1 MSSIS
6 CSWKSHVRTLSR
18 GVSRACATTLWT
30 DERLKSKK
38 IFWKQLFCEVELTT
52 HHNGS
57 TNPFRHAMSM
67 ISKASGYA
75 PGWMED
81 YGTVASALHSN
92 YSAVRGFSTGD
103 LTVGMTYLWDAEKQA
118 RKASQAGSAHLPYP
132 GDCGAVH
139 KDESDEF
146 RRLCIA
152 VDASYL
158 TDRNELVDTLKTI
171 GHEIHDSVQ
180 KSTFQ
185 EPAFFI
191 SESQARNEVFF
202 VIRGTASMKDAL
214 TDGDCAAEDL
224 NSTLPEFAGVKAHRG
239 MTKSAHALLDKH
251 ASKICKCVE
260 MFELKKKK
268 PRFIVLGHSLGAGTA
283 AIASI
288 LLKEKLGK
296 TPVECV
302 AFATPPCLDA
312 KGCQASAHLKSIV
325 CHDDVITRA
334 SRQNVD
340 DLFMRIQEIN
350 WKDDFSKD
358 VNKLHTVQAAKAAS
372 VTLASMQKSAMSA
385 ASSFAEQAKKRMA
398 SSSGG
403 GGNKNVEK
411 AKAAA
416 GAAASVAAAGAAK
429 AAAGA
434 SALAGKFSSMMS
446 KKAAAPEDDA
456 DDADP
461 ADLVDLFVPGK
472 IYHFRRSPHGAGM
485 YASVIRYDAPTL
497 RRIELSSSYV
507 EDHSL
512 SEYKEA
518 LDMFSCQM
526 NNIGKFPGG
535 VMAPEV
541 EGSLEIYDGYAPDY
555 GVGSWK
561 EAPGCFIL
569 PHELCLKRP
578 NKDGELMPFKTELG
592 GGGYVAEKYEFKSK
606 GEWGIKIEVKSDDK
620 KAKTLRLY
628 VPGGEAEHAK
638 WLAAIQRCCAG
649 VCGAPAPP
657 DVTEKEVAKP
667 KKSFV
672 FGGHSFF

>member
-1 MSSIS
+1 
-6 CSWKSHVRTLSR
+6 
-18 GVSRACATTLWT
+18 
-30 DERLKSKK
+30 
-38 IFWKQLFCEVELTT
+38 
-52 HHNGS
+52 
-57 TNPFRHAMSM
+57 M

-103 LTVGMTYLWDAEKQA
+103 LTVGMTYLWDAERKS

-541 EGSLEIYDGYAPDY
+541 EGALEIYDGYAPDY

>member
-1 MSSIS
+1 
-6 CSWKSHVRTLSR
+6 
-18 GVSRACATTLWT
+18 
-30 DERLKSKK
+30 
-38 IFWKQLFCEVELTT
+38 
-52 HHNGS
+52 
-57 TNPFRHAMSM
+57 M

-403 GGNKNVEK
+403 GGGNKNVEK

-446 KKAAAPEDDA
+446 KKAAAPED
-456 DDADP
+456 
-461 ADLVDLFVPGK
+461 
-472 IYHFRRSPHGAGM
+472 
-485 YASVIRYDAPTL
+485 
-497 RRIELSSSYV
+497 
-507 EDHSL
+507 
-512 SEYKEA
+512 
-518 LDMFSCQM
+518 
-526 NNIGKFPGG
+526 
-535 VMAPEV
+535 
-541 EGSLEIYDGYAPDY
+541 
-555 GVGSWK
+555 
-561 EAPGCFIL
+561 GC
-569 PHELCLKRP
+569 
-578 NKDGELMPFKTELG
+578 G
-592 GGGYVAEKYEFKSK
+592 
-606 GEWGIKIEVKSDDK
+606 
-620 KAKTLRLY
+620 
-628 VPGGEAEHAK
+628 
-638 WLAAIQRCCAG
+638 
-649 VCGAPAPP
+649 
-657 DVTEKEVAKP
+657 
-667 KKSFV
+667 
-672 FGGHSFF
+672 

>member
-1 MSSIS
+1 
-6 CSWKSHVRTLSR
+6 
-18 GVSRACATTLWT
+18 
-30 DERLKSKK
+30 
-38 IFWKQLFCEVELTT
+38 
-52 HHNGS
+52 
-57 TNPFRHAMSM
+57 MSM

-224 NSTLPEFAGVKAHRG
+224 NSALPEFAGVKAHRG

-403 GGNKNVEK
+403 GGGNKNVEK

-541 EGSLEIYDGYAPDY
+541 EGALEIYDGYAPDY

>member
-1 MSSIS
+1 
-6 CSWKSHVRTLSR
+6 
-18 GVSRACATTLWT
+18 
-30 DERLKSKK
+30 
-38 IFWKQLFCEVELTT
+38 
-52 HHNGS
+52 
-57 TNPFRHAMSM
+57 MSM

>member
-1 MSSIS
+1 ME
-6 CSWKSHVRTLSR
+6 
-18 GVSRACATTLWT
+18 TTV
-30 DERLKSKK
+30 K
-38 IFWKQLFCEVELTT
+38 VELTT
-52 HHNGS
+52 RHNGS

-185 EPAFFI
+185 EPAFFL

-224 NSTLPEFAGVKAHRG
+224 NSALPEFAGVKAHRG

-446 KKAAAPEDDA
+446 KKAAAPEEDA

-526 NNIGKFPGG
+526 NGSGKIG
-535 VMAPEV
+535 PEV
-541 EGSLEIYDGYAPDY
+541 EGALEIYDGYAPDY

-592 GGGYVAEKYEFKSK
+592 GGGYVAEKYEFMSK

-628 VPGGEAEHAK
+628 VPGGEVEHAK

>member
-1 MSSIS
+1 
-6 CSWKSHVRTLSR
+6 
-18 GVSRACATTLWT
+18 
-30 DERLKSKK
+30 
-38 IFWKQLFCEVELTT
+38 
-52 HHNGS
+52 
-57 TNPFRHAMSM
+57 MSM

-103 LTVGMTYLWDAEKQA
+103 LTVGMTYLWDAERKS

-398 SSSGG
+398 LSSGG

-446 KKAAAPEDDA
+446 KKAAAPEEDA

-541 EGSLEIYDGYAPDY
+541 EGALEIYDGYAPDY

>member
-1 MSSIS
+1 
-6 CSWKSHVRTLSR
+6 
-18 GVSRACATTLWT
+18 
-30 DERLKSKK
+30 
-38 IFWKQLFCEVELTT
+38 
-52 HHNGS
+52 
-57 TNPFRHAMSM
+57 MSM

-103 LTVGMTYLWDAEKQA
+103 LTVGMTYLWDAERKS

-296 TPVECV
+296 HGSDKPASPGFFQGLGLTLSPTARTPGEPKTPTKTPLKTYNTLAKDTKALNVDLKESASKVRDMV
-302 AFATPPCLDA
+302 AKGTWRNYQPIAMWPTAQERSAVSVLVRRWKQGRKNRDA
-312 KGCQASAHLKSIV
+312 KSIHDALEDNQTLEGAQGVLTPTWFGSLKKGGTGIRKTTS
-325 CHDDVITRA
+325 
-334 SRQNVD
+334 
-340 DLFMRIQEIN
+340 FG
-350 WKDDFSKD
+350 
-358 VNKLHTVQAAKAAS
+358 
-372 VTLASMQKSAMSA
+372 LANA
-385 ASSFAEQAKKRMA
+385 
-398 SSSGG
+398 
-403 GGNKNVEK
+403 
-411 AKAAA
+411 
-416 GAAASVAAAGAAK
+416 
-429 AAAGA
+429 
-434 SALAGKFSSMMS
+434 
-446 KKAAAPEDDA
+446 A
-456 DDADP
+456 DD
-461 ADLVDLFVPGK
+461 
-472 IYHFRRSPHGAGM
+472 
-485 YASVIRYDAPTL
+485 
-497 RRIELSSSYV
+497 E
-507 EDHSL
+507 
-512 SEYKEA
+512 
-518 LDMFSCQM
+518 
-526 NNIGKFPGG
+526 
-535 VMAPEV
+535 
-541 EGSLEIYDGYAPDY
+541 
-555 GVGSWK
+555 
-561 EAPGCFIL
+561 
-569 PHELCLKRP
+569 
-578 NKDGELMPFKTELG
+578 
-592 GGGYVAEKYEFKSK
+592 
-606 GEWGIKIEVKSDDK
+606 
-620 KAKTLRLY
+620 
-628 VPGGEAEHAK
+628 
-638 WLAAIQRCCAG
+638 
-649 VCGAPAPP
+649 
-657 DVTEKEVAKP
+657 EKEEEE
-667 KKSFV
+667 
-672 FGGHSFF
+672 

>member
-1 MSSIS
+1 
-6 CSWKSHVRTLSR
+6 
-18 GVSRACATTLWT
+18 
-30 DERLKSKK
+30 
-38 IFWKQLFCEVELTT
+38 
-52 HHNGS
+52 
-57 TNPFRHAMSM
+57 M

-403 GGNKNVEK
+403 GGGNKNVEK

-628 VPGGEAEHAK
+628 VPGGEVEHAK

-649 VCGAPAPP
+649 VCGVPAPP

>member
-1 MSSIS
+1 M
-6 CSWKSHVRTLSR
+6 K
-18 GVSRACATTLWT
+18 
-30 DERLKSKK
+30 
-38 IFWKQLFCEVELTT
+38 VELTT
-52 HHNGS
+52 RHNGS

-224 NSTLPEFAGVKAHRG
+224 NSALPEFAGVKAHRG

-628 VPGGEAEHAK
+628 VPGGEVEHAK

>member
-1 MSSIS
+1 
-6 CSWKSHVRTLSR
+6 
-18 GVSRACATTLWT
+18 
-30 DERLKSKK
+30 
-38 IFWKQLFCEVELTT
+38 
-52 HHNGS
+52 
-57 TNPFRHAMSM
+57 MSM

-103 LTVGMTYLWDAEKQA
+103 LTVGMTYLWDAERKS

-403 GGNKNVEK
+403 GGGNKNVEK

-446 KKAAAPEDDA
+446 KKAAAPEEDA

-541 EGSLEIYDGYAPDY
+541 EGALEIYDGYAPDY

-628 VPGGEAEHAK
+628 VPGGEVEHAK

>member
-1 MSSIS
+1 M
-6 CSWKSHVRTLSR
+6 K
-18 GVSRACATTLWT
+18 
-30 DERLKSKK
+30 
-38 IFWKQLFCEVELTT
+38 VELTT
-52 HHNGS
+52 RHNGS

-446 KKAAAPEDDA
+446 KKAAAPEEDA

>member
-1 MSSIS
+1 
-6 CSWKSHVRTLSR
+6 
-18 GVSRACATTLWT
+18 
-30 DERLKSKK
+30 
-38 IFWKQLFCEVELTT
+38 
-52 HHNGS
+52 
-57 TNPFRHAMSM
+57 MSM

-103 LTVGMTYLWDAEKQA
+103 LTVGMTYLWDAERKS

-403 GGNKNVEK
+403 GGGNKNVEK

-541 EGSLEIYDGYAPDY
+541 EGALEIYDGYAPDY

-578 NKDGELMPFKTELG
+578 NKDGELMPFKTDLG

>member
-1 MSSIS
+1 MIANN
-6 CSWKSHVRTLSR
+6 R
-18 GVSRACATTLWT
+18 GTRASPPSPHS
-30 DERLKSKK
+30 D
-38 IFWKQLFCEVELTT
+38 
-52 HHNGS
+52 
-57 TNPFRHAMSM
+57 MSM
-67 ISKASGYA
+67 ISKVSGYA

-92 YSAVRGFSTGD
+92 YQSVRGFSVGD
-103 LTVGMTYLWDAEKQA
+103 LTVGMSYLWDAERNH
-118 RKASQAGSAHLPYP
+118 RKASQPGTAHQPYP

-139 KDESDEF
+139 KDEADDF

-158 TDRNELVDTLKTI
+158 TDRNELAAALKTI
-171 GHEIHDSVQ
+171 GHEIHDAVQ

-224 NSTLPEFAGVKAHRG
+224 NSALPEFAGVKAHRG
-239 MTKSAHALLDKH
+239 MAKSAHALLDKH
-251 ASKICKCVE
+251 ASKILKCVE

-268 PRFIVLGHSLGAGTA
+268 PRFVVLGHSLGAGTA

-288 LLKEKLGK
+288 LLKERLGK

-302 AFATPPCLDA
+302 AFATPPCLDV
-312 KGCQASAHLKSIV
+312 KGCGASAQHLRSIV
-325 CHDDVITRA
+325 CHDDVVVRA

-340 DLFMRIQEIN
+340 DLFSRIQDIN
-350 WKDDFSKD
+350 WKEDFSKD

-372 VTLASMQKSAMSA
+372 VTLASMQKSAASA
-385 ASSFAEQAKKRMA
+385 AASFAEQAKRRLA
-398 SSSGG
+398 SSTQGK
-403 GGNKNVEK
+403 GNKNVEA

-446 KKAAAPEDDA
+446 KKASDA
-456 DDADP
+456 KDGASEPALSEP

-472 IYHFRRSPHGAGM
+472 IYHFRRSPRGAGT
-485 YASVIRYDAPTL
+485 YASVIRHDAPTL
-497 RRIELSSSYV
+497 ARIELSSSYV
-507 EDHSL
+507 EDHTL
-512 SEYKEA
+512 VEYKEA
-518 LDMFSCQM
+518 LDTFSCQM
-526 NNIGKFPGG
+526 NNVG
-535 VMAPEV
+535 VRMAPEV
-541 EGSLEIYDGYAPDY
+541 EGALEIYDGYAPDY

-561 EAPGCFIL
+561 EAPGCFIM

-578 NKDGELMPFKTELG
+578 DKEGELMPLKTDLG

-606 GEWGIKIEVKSDDK
+606 GPWGIKIEVKSDDK

-628 VPGGEAEHAK
+628 VPGGEAEHVK
-638 WLAAIQRCCAG
+638 WLAAIQRCCDG
-649 VCGAPAPP
+649 VLGAPAPP

>member
-1 MSSIS
+1 M
-6 CSWKSHVRTLSR
+6 K
-18 GVSRACATTLWT
+18 
-30 DERLKSKK
+30 
-38 IFWKQLFCEVELTT
+38 VELTT
-52 HHNGS
+52 RHNGS

-224 NSTLPEFAGVKAHRG
+224 NSALPEFAGVKAHRG

-446 KKAAAPEDDA
+446 KKAAAPEEDA

-592 GGGYVAEKYEFKSK
+592 GGYVAEKYEFKSK

-628 VPGGEAEHAK
+628 VPGGEVEHAK

>member
-1 MSSIS
+1 M
-6 CSWKSHVRTLSR
+6 K
-18 GVSRACATTLWT
+18 
-30 DERLKSKK
+30 
-38 IFWKQLFCEVELTT
+38 VELTT
-52 HHNGS
+52 RHNGS

-171 GHEIHDSVQ
+171 GHEIHDAVQ

-185 EPAFFI
+185 EPAFFL

-224 NSTLPEFAGVKAHRG
+224 NSALPEFAGVKAHRG

-446 KKAAAPEDDA
+446 KKAAAPEEDA

-472 IYHFRRSPHGAGM
+472 IYHFRRSPHGAGL

-541 EGSLEIYDGYAPDY
+541 EGALEIYDGYAPDY

-561 EAPGCFIL
+561 EALGCFIL

-628 VPGGEAEHAK
+628 VSGGEAEHAK

>member
-1 MSSIS
+1 M
-6 CSWKSHVRTLSR
+6 RDR
-18 GVSRACATTLWT
+18 NP
-30 DERLKSKK
+30 KK

-67 ISKASGYA
+67 ISNASGYA

-403 GGNKNVEK
+403 GGGNKNVEK

-446 KKAAAPEDDA
+446 KKAAAPEEDA

-541 EGSLEIYDGYAPDY
+541 EGALEIYDGYAPDY

>member
-1 MSSIS
+1 
-6 CSWKSHVRTLSR
+6 
-18 GVSRACATTLWT
+18 
-30 DERLKSKK
+30 
-38 IFWKQLFCEVELTT
+38 
-52 HHNGS
+52 
-57 TNPFRHAMSM
+57 MSM

-403 GGNKNVEK
+403 GGGNKNVEK

-446 KKAAAPEDDA
+446 KKAAAPEEDA
-456 DDADP
+456 GDADP

-526 NNIGKFPGG
+526 NGSGKIG
-535 VMAPEV
+535 PEV

-628 VPGGEAEHAK
+628 VPGGEADHAK

>member
-1 MSSIS
+1 
-6 CSWKSHVRTLSR
+6 
-18 GVSRACATTLWT
+18 
-30 DERLKSKK
+30 
-38 IFWKQLFCEVELTT
+38 
-52 HHNGS
+52 
-57 TNPFRHAMSM
+57 MSM

-103 LTVGMTYLWDAEKQA
+103 LTVGMTYLWDAERKS

-288 LLKEKLGK
+288 LLKERLGK

-403 GGNKNVEK
+403 GGGNKNVEK

-446 KKAAAPEDDA
+446 KKAAAPEEDA

-485 YASVIRYDAPTL
+485 YASVVRYDAPTL

-592 GGGYVAEKYEFKSK
+592 GGYVAEKYEFKSK

>member
-1 MSSIS
+1 
-6 CSWKSHVRTLSR
+6 
-18 GVSRACATTLWT
+18 
-30 DERLKSKK
+30 
-38 IFWKQLFCEVELTT
+38 
-52 HHNGS
+52 
-57 TNPFRHAMSM
+57 M

-403 GGNKNVEK
+403 GGGNKNVEK

-446 KKAAAPEDDA
+446 KKAAAPEEDA

-541 EGSLEIYDGYAPDY
+541 EGALEIYDGYAPDY

-578 NKDGELMPFKTELG
+578 NKDGELMPFKTDLG

>member
-1 MSSIS
+1 
-6 CSWKSHVRTLSR
+6 
-18 GVSRACATTLWT
+18 
-30 DERLKSKK
+30 
-38 IFWKQLFCEVELTT
+38 
-52 HHNGS
+52 
-57 TNPFRHAMSM
+57 MSM

-288 LLKEKLGK
+288 LLKERLGK

-541 EGSLEIYDGYAPDY
+541 EGTLEIYDGYAPDY

>member
-1 MSSIS
+1 
-6 CSWKSHVRTLSR
+6 
-18 GVSRACATTLWT
+18 
-30 DERLKSKK
+30 
-38 IFWKQLFCEVELTT
+38 
-52 HHNGS
+52 
-57 TNPFRHAMSM
+57 MSM

-224 NSTLPEFAGVKAHRG
+224 NSALPEFAGVKAHRG

-312 KGCQASAHLKSIV
+312 KGCQASAHLKTIV

-403 GGNKNVEK
+403 GGGNKNVEK

-446 KKAAAPEDDA
+446 KKAAAPEEDA

-628 VPGGEAEHAK
+628 VPGGEVEHAK

>member
-1 MSSIS
+1 
-6 CSWKSHVRTLSR
+6 
-18 GVSRACATTLWT
+18 
-30 DERLKSKK
+30 
-38 IFWKQLFCEVELTT
+38 
-52 HHNGS
+52 
-57 TNPFRHAMSM
+57 MSM

-158 TDRNELVDTLKTI
+158 TDRNELVDTRKTI

-446 KKAAAPEDDA
+446 KKAAAPEEDA
-456 DDADP
+456 GDADP

-628 VPGGEAEHAK
+628 VPGGEVEHAK

>member
-1 MSSIS
+1 
-6 CSWKSHVRTLSR
+6 
-18 GVSRACATTLWT
+18 
-30 DERLKSKK
+30 
-38 IFWKQLFCEVELTT
+38 
-52 HHNGS
+52 
-57 TNPFRHAMSM
+57 MSM

-403 GGNKNVEK
+403 GGGNKNVEK

-535 VMAPEV
+535 VMAPKV
-541 EGSLEIYDGYAPDY
+541 EGALEIYDGYAPDY

-628 VPGGEAEHAK
+628 VPGGEVEHAK

-649 VCGAPAPP
+649 VCGVPAPP

>member
-1 MSSIS
+1 ME
-6 CSWKSHVRTLSR
+6 
-18 GVSRACATTLWT
+18 TTV
-30 DERLKSKK
+30 K
-38 IFWKQLFCEVELTT
+38 VELTT
-52 HHNGS
+52 RHNGS

-103 LTVGMTYLWDAEKQA
+103 LTVGMTYLWDAERNI
-118 RKASQAGSAHLPYP
+118 RKASQAGSAHLPYH

-224 NSTLPEFAGVKAHRG
+224 NSALPEFAGVKAHRG

-446 KKAAAPEDDA
+446 KKAAAPEEDA

-526 NNIGKFPGG
+526 NGSGKIG
-535 VMAPEV
+535 PEV
-541 EGSLEIYDGYAPDY
+541 EGALEIYDGYAPDY

-592 GGGYVAEKYEFKSK
+592 GGGYVAEKYEFMSK

-628 VPGGEAEHAK
+628 VPGGEVEHAK

>member
-1 MSSIS
+1 
-6 CSWKSHVRTLSR
+6 
-18 GVSRACATTLWT
+18 
-30 DERLKSKK
+30 
-38 IFWKQLFCEVELTT
+38 
-52 HHNGS
+52 
-57 TNPFRHAMSM
+57 MSM

-446 KKAAAPEDDA
+446 KKAAAPEEDA
-456 DDADP
+456 GDADP

-628 VPGGEAEHAK
+628 VPGGEADHAK

>member
-1 MSSIS
+1 
-6 CSWKSHVRTLSR
+6 
-18 GVSRACATTLWT
+18 
-30 DERLKSKK
+30 
-38 IFWKQLFCEVELTT
+38 
-52 HHNGS
+52 
-57 TNPFRHAMSM
+57 MSM

-403 GGNKNVEK
+403 GGGNKNVEK

-541 EGSLEIYDGYAPDY
+541 EGTLEIYDGYAPDY

-628 VPGGEAEHAK
+628 VPGGEADHAK

>member
-1 MSSIS
+1 M
-6 CSWKSHVRTLSR
+6 K
-18 GVSRACATTLWT
+18 
-30 DERLKSKK
+30 
-38 IFWKQLFCEVELTT
+38 VELTT
-52 HHNGS
+52 RHNGS

-171 GHEIHDSVQ
+171 GHDIHDSVQ

-224 NSTLPEFAGVKAHRG
+224 NSALPEFAGVKAHRG

-403 GGNKNVEK
+403 GGGNKNVEK

-472 IYHFRRSPHGAGM
+472 IYHFRRSTRGAGM

-541 EGSLEIYDGYAPDY
+541 EGALEIYDGYAPDY

>member
-1 MSSIS
+1 
-6 CSWKSHVRTLSR
+6 
-18 GVSRACATTLWT
+18 
-30 DERLKSKK
+30 
-38 IFWKQLFCEVELTT
+38 
-52 HHNGS
+52 
-57 TNPFRHAMSM
+57 MSM

-81 YGTVASALHSN
+81 YGPVASALHSN

-103 LTVGMTYLWDAEKQA
+103 LTVGMTYLWDAERKG

-385 ASSFAEQAKKRMA
+385 AASFAEQAKKRMA
-398 SSSGG
+398 SSSGGG

-541 EGSLEIYDGYAPDY
+541 EGALEIYDGYAPDY

>member
-1 MSSIS
+1 
-6 CSWKSHVRTLSR
+6 
-18 GVSRACATTLWT
+18 
-30 DERLKSKK
+30 
-38 IFWKQLFCEVELTT
+38 
-52 HHNGS
+52 
-57 TNPFRHAMSM
+57 MSM

-446 KKAAAPEDDA
+446 KKAAAPEEDA
-456 DDADP
+456 GDADP

-541 EGSLEIYDGYAPDY
+541 EGALEIYDGYAPDY

-628 VPGGEAEHAK
+628 VPGGEVEHAK

>member
-1 MSSIS
+1 
-6 CSWKSHVRTLSR
+6 
-18 GVSRACATTLWT
+18 
-30 DERLKSKK
+30 
-38 IFWKQLFCEVELTT
+38 
-52 HHNGS
+52 
-57 TNPFRHAMSM
+57 MSM

-103 LTVGMTYLWDAEKQA
+103 LTVGMTYLWDAERKS

-403 GGNKNVEK
+403 GGGNKNVEK

-541 EGSLEIYDGYAPDY
+541 EGALEIYDGYAPDY

>member
-1 MSSIS
+1 M
-6 CSWKSHVRTLSR
+6 K
-18 GVSRACATTLWT
+18 
-30 DERLKSKK
+30 
-38 IFWKQLFCEVELTT
+38 VELTT
-52 HHNGS
+52 RHNGS

-224 NSTLPEFAGVKAHRG
+224 NSALPEFAGVKAHRG

-446 KKAAAPEDDA
+446 KKAAAPEEDA

-628 VPGGEAEHAK
+628 VPGGEVEHAK

-667 KKSFV
+667 KKYFV

>member
-1 MSSIS
+1 
-6 CSWKSHVRTLSR
+6 
-18 GVSRACATTLWT
+18 
-30 DERLKSKK
+30 
-38 IFWKQLFCEVELTT
+38 
-52 HHNGS
+52 
-57 TNPFRHAMSM
+57 MSM

-224 NSTLPEFAGVKAHRG
+224 NSALPEFAGVKAHRG

-446 KKAAAPEDDA
+446 KKAAAPEEDA

-628 VPGGEAEHAK
+628 VPGGEVEHAK

>member
-1 MSSIS
+1 V
-6 CSWKSHVRTLSR
+6 K
-18 GVSRACATTLWT
+18 
-30 DERLKSKK
+30 
-38 IFWKQLFCEVELTT
+38 VELTT
-52 HHNGS
+52 RHNGS

-171 GHEIHDSVQ
+171 GHDIHDSVQ

-224 NSTLPEFAGVKAHRG
+224 NSALPEFAGVKAHRG

-403 GGNKNVEK
+403 GGGNKNVEK
-411 AKAAA
+411 AKA
-416 GAAASVAAAGAAK
+416 AAK

-541 EGSLEIYDGYAPDY
+541 EGALEIYDGYAPDY
-555 GVGSWK
+555 GVGFWK

>member
-1 MSSIS
+1 M
-6 CSWKSHVRTLSR
+6 K
-18 GVSRACATTLWT
+18 
-30 DERLKSKK
+30 
-38 IFWKQLFCEVELTT
+38 VELTT
-52 HHNGS
+52 RHNGS

-171 GHEIHDSVQ
+171 GHDIHDSVQ

-224 NSTLPEFAGVKAHRG
+224 NSALPEFAGVKAHRG

-403 GGNKNVEK
+403 GGGNKNVEN

-526 NNIGKFPGG
+526 NNIGKLPGG

-541 EGSLEIYDGYAPDY
+541 EGALEIYDGYAPDY

>member
-1 MSSIS
+1 
-6 CSWKSHVRTLSR
+6 
-18 GVSRACATTLWT
+18 
-30 DERLKSKK
+30 
-38 IFWKQLFCEVELTT
+38 
-52 HHNGS
+52 
-57 TNPFRHAMSM
+57 MSM
-67 ISKASGYA
+67 ISKVSGYA

-92 YSAVRGFSTGD
+92 YQSVRGFSVGD
-103 LTVGMTYLWDAEKQA
+103 LTVGMTYLWDDERNQ
-118 RKASQAGSAHLPYP
+118 RKAAKPDPRDLKEGYP
-132 GDCGAVH
+132 GTCGALQ
-139 KDESDEF
+139 KDEADDF

-158 TDRNELVDTLKTI
+158 TDRNELAAALKTI
-171 GHEIHDSVQ
+171 GHEIHDAVQ

-185 EPAFFI
+185 EPAFFV

-224 NSTLPEFAGVKAHRG
+224 NSALPEFAGVKAHRG
-239 MTKSAHALLDKH
+239 MAKSAHALLDKH
-251 ASKICKCVE
+251 ASKILKCVE

-268 PRFIVLGHSLGAGTA
+268 PRFVVLGHSLGAGTA

-288 LLKEKLGK
+288 LLKERLGK

-302 AFATPPCLDA
+302 AFATPPCLDV
-312 KGCQASAHLKSIV
+312 KGCVASAAHLKSIV
-325 CHDDVITRA
+325 CHDDVVVRA

-340 DLFMRIQEIN
+340 DLFSRIQQIN
-350 WKDDFSKD
+350 WKEDFSKD
-358 VNKLHTVQAAKAAS
+358 LNKRHTVQAAKAAS
-372 VTLASMQKSAMSA
+372 VTLASMQKSAASA
-385 ASSFAEQAKKRMA
+385 AASFAEQAKRRLA
-398 SSSGG
+398 SSTQGK
-403 GGNKNVEK
+403 GNKNVEA

-446 KKAAAPEDDA
+446 KKASAPDA
-456 DDADP
+456 DNAKEEASEP

-472 IYHFRRSPHGAGM
+472 IYHFRRSPRGAGT
-485 YASVIRYDAPTL
+485 YASVIRHDAPTL
-497 RRIELSSSYV
+497 ARIELSSSYV
-507 EDHSL
+507 EDHTL
-512 SEYKEA
+512 VEYKEA
-518 LDMFSCQM
+518 LDTFSCQM
-526 NNIGKFPGG
+526 NNVG
-535 VMAPEV
+535 VRMAPEV
-541 EGSLEIYDGYAPDY
+541 EGALEIYDGYAPDY

-561 EAPGCFIL
+561 EAPGCFIM

-578 NKDGELMPFKTELG
+578 DKEGELMPLKTELG

-606 GEWGIKIEVKSDDK
+606 GPWGIKIEVKSDDK

-628 VPGGEAEHAK
+628 VPGGEAEHVK
-638 WLAAIQRCCAG
+638 WLAAIQRCCDG
-649 VCGAPAPP
+649 VLGAPAPP

>member
-1 MSSIS
+1 V
-6 CSWKSHVRTLSR
+6 K
-18 GVSRACATTLWT
+18 
-30 DERLKSKK
+30 
-38 IFWKQLFCEVELTT
+38 VELTT
-52 HHNGS
+52 RHNGS

-171 GHEIHDSVQ
+171 GHDIHDSVQ

-224 NSTLPEFAGVKAHRG
+224 NSALPEFAGVKAHRG

-403 GGNKNVEK
+403 GGGNKNVEK

-446 KKAAAPEDDA
+446 KKAAAPEEDA

-472 IYHFRRSPHGAGM
+472 IYHFRRSTRGAGM

-541 EGSLEIYDGYAPDY
+541 EGALEIYDGYAPDY

>member
-1 MSSIS
+1 M
-6 CSWKSHVRTLSR
+6 K
-18 GVSRACATTLWT
+18 
-30 DERLKSKK
+30 
-38 IFWKQLFCEVELTT
+38 VELTT
-52 HHNGS
+52 RHNGS

-171 GHEIHDSVQ
+171 GHDIHDSVQ

-224 NSTLPEFAGVKAHRG
+224 NSALPEFAGVKAHRG

-325 CHDDVITRA
+325 CNDDVITRA

-398 SSSGG
+398 SSSGGG

-541 EGSLEIYDGYAPDY
+541 EGALEIYDGYAPDY
-555 GVGSWK
+555 GVGFWK

>member
-1 MSSIS
+1 
-6 CSWKSHVRTLSR
+6 
-18 GVSRACATTLWT
+18 
-30 DERLKSKK
+30 
-38 IFWKQLFCEVELTT
+38 
-52 HHNGS
+52 
-57 TNPFRHAMSM
+57 
-67 ISKASGYA
+67 
-75 PGWMED
+75 MED

-103 LTVGMTYLWDAEKQA
+103 LTVGMTYLWDAERKG

-385 ASSFAEQAKKRMA
+385 ASSFAEQAKKRMT
-398 SSSGG
+398 SSSGGG

-628 VPGGEAEHAK
+628 VPGGEVEHAK

-649 VCGAPAPP
+649 VCGVPAPP

>member
-1 MSSIS
+1 
-6 CSWKSHVRTLSR
+6 
-18 GVSRACATTLWT
+18 
-30 DERLKSKK
+30 
-38 IFWKQLFCEVELTT
+38 
-52 HHNGS
+52 
-57 TNPFRHAMSM
+57 MSM

-446 KKAAAPEDDA
+446 KKAAAPEEDA

-541 EGSLEIYDGYAPDY
+541 EGALEIYDGYAPDY

-578 NKDGELMPFKTELG
+578 NKDGELMPFKTDLG